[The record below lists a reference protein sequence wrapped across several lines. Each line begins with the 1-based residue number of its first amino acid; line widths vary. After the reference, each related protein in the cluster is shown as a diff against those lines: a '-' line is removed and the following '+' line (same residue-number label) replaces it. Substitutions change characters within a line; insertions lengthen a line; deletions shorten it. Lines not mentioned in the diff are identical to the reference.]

1 MRTILVI
8 LMGLLA
14 LAGPASAQTPDTV
27 PAHQSFSVEFTHDG
41 LNTTGYR
48 VFVDGVKV
56 GSDLPLSALTAGKVT
71 ASVAGVPRGA
81 HTVQVSA
88 FNLDAEAKS
97 AALPFTAVDP
107 TPATPTNLTIKLVV
121 QIAGDGSVTLKL
133 AEVAQQ

>member
-1 MRTILVI
+1 MILCGI
-8 LMGLLA
+8 LALV
-14 LAGPASAQTPDTV
+14 LAGPVSAQTPPQPVV
-27 PAHQSFSVEFTHDG
+27 PANTPITLEFTHDG

-48 VFVDGVKV
+48 RFVDGLPV

-71 ASVAGVPRGA
+71 ASIPGVPRGP

-121 QIAGDGSVTLKL
+121 QIAADGSVTLKL